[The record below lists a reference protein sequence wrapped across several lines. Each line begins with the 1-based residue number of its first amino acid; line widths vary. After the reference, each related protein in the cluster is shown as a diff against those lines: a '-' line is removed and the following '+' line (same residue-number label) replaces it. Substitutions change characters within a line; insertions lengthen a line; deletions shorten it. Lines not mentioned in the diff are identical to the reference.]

1 VTLTFGRRPMTISP
15 TMAGSRLIRRCL
27 AAVIGAVSV
36 ALVVAASAVAS
47 RAPTRG
53 ERAAIARVAR
63 HSPRAGSSPVLISR
77 IRVSTVGPWASAVV
91 TSYTGHHDPDTALDI
106 LHKRHGRWR
115 LTKHSPGTA
124 GVSCG
129 IGMPRSDQ
137 RNLGVICTHG
147 T

>member
-1 VTLTFGRRPMTISP
+1 MRRSRCAPAKTMTW
-15 TMAGSRLIRRCL
+15 
-27 AAVIGAVSV
+27 IG
-36 ALVVAASAVAS
+36 
-47 RAPTRG
+47 
-53 ERAAIARVAR
+53 
-63 HSPRAGSSPVLISR
+63 
-77 IRVSTVGPWASAVV
+77 ASAVV